1 MTIINPKGYLY
12 WRRVELSFANRKLA
26 RELADEKTIV
36 RSYGA
41 DNGRRICQRLAQLM
55 AADNLETLRLLPQTR
70 AHELSADRA
79 GQISVDVRHPY
90 RLLLVPDHDE
100 IPRKPDGGLDWARV
114 TKVKILGIVDTH

>member
-1 MTIINPKGYLY
+1 ME
-12 WRRVELSFANRKLA
+12 VSFANRKLA
-26 RELADEKTIV
+26 KELADEKTIV
-36 RSYGA
+36 RNYGT

-70 AHELSADRA
+70 AHELTGDRA

-100 IPRKPDGGLDWARV
+100 IQRKPDGGLDWSRV
-114 TKVKILGIVDTH
+114 TRVKILEIEDTH